1 LVDVPSASGRREQT
15 MPLRKAEAAW
25 HGNFREGEGKMRLGS
40 GAFEGAYS
48 YRSRME
54 DSDPG
59 TNPEELLGAAHAGCF
74 SMSLAR
80 RLSAEGSSPERIHT
94 EARVR
99 FGRSGEGYAISRIE
113 LRTEAEVPG
122 VDEDL
127 FLEKAEAAKR
137 DCAVSKAL
145 AGVEEIAL
153 EAKLVEHTG

>member
-1 LVDVPSASGRREQT
+1 
-15 MPLRKAEAAW
+15 MPIRKAEAAW
-25 HGNFREGEGKMRLGS
+25 HGDFGDGTGTMRLGS
-40 GAFEGAYS
+40 GAFEGTFS

-54 DSDPG
+54 EGSG

-80 RLSAEGSSPERIHT
+80 RLSADGYPPERIHT

-99 FGRSGEGYAISRIE
+99 FGRAGGGYAINRID

-122 VDEDL
+122 VDEGL
-127 FLEKAEAAKR
+127 FLEKAEEAKR

-145 AGVEEIAL
+145 TGTEITL
-153 EAKLVEHTG
+153 EAKLAERTG

>member
-1 LVDVPSASGRREQT
+1 
-15 MPLRKAEAAW
+15 MPIRKAQAAW
-25 HGNFREGEGKMRLGS
+25 HGTLREGEGKMRLGS

-54 DSDPG
+54 DSEPG
-59 TNPEELLGAAHAGCF
+59 TNPEELLAAAHAGCF

-80 RLSAEGSSPERIHT
+80 RLTGEGYSPERIHT

-113 LRTEAEVPG
+113 LRTEAQIPG
-122 VDEDL
+122 VDEAL
-127 FLEKAEAAKR
+127 FLVEKAEAAKR

>member
-1 LVDVPSASGRREQT
+1 

-25 HGNFREGEGKMRLGS
+25 HGTFREGEDKMRLGS
-40 GAFEGAYS
+40 GAFEGTYS
-48 YRSRME
+48 YRSRIE
-54 DSDPG
+54 GSAPG
-59 TNPEELLGAAHAGCF
+59 TNPEELLGAAHTGCF
-74 SMSLAR
+74 SKFLAR
-80 RLSAEGSSPERIHT
+80 RLSAEGYSPERIHT

-127 FLEKAEAAKR
+127 FLEIAEAAKR

-153 EAKLVEHTG
+153 EAKLVGHTG

>member
-1 LVDVPSASGRREQT
+1 
-15 MPLRKAEAAW
+15 MPIRKAQAAW
-25 HGNFREGEGKMRLGS
+25 HGSFREGEGTMRLGS
-40 GAFEGAYS
+40 GSFEGAYS

-54 DSDPG
+54 DSEPG

-80 RLSAEGSSPERIHT
+80 RLSAEGYSPEHIHT

-99 FGRSGEGYAISRIE
+99 FGRSGEGYAISRID

-122 VDEDL
+122 VAEEL

-153 EAKLVEHTG
+153 EAKLVEYIG

>member
-1 LVDVPSASGRREQT
+1 
-15 MPLRKAEAAW
+15 MPIHRAQAAW
-25 HGNFREGEGKMRLGS
+25 HGTFADGEGAMRLGS

-54 DSDPG
+54 GSVPG
-59 TNPEELLGAAHAGCF
+59 TNPEELLAAAHAGCF

-80 RLSAEGSSPERIHT
+80 RLSTEGYPPERIHT

-99 FGRSGEGYAISRIE
+99 FGRSGEGYAIGRIE

-122 VDEDL
+122 VDERL

-145 AGVEEIAL
+145 AGVKEISL
-153 EAKLVEHTG
+153 EAKLLEHAG

>member
-1 LVDVPSASGRREQT
+1 MPTRRAQ
-15 MPLRKAEAAW
+15 AAW
-25 HGNFREGEGKMRLGS
+25 HGNFGDGEGKMRLGS

-48 YRSRME
+48 YRTRME

-59 TNPEELLGAAHAGCF
+59 TNPEELLAAAHAGCF

-80 RLSAEGSSPERIHT
+80 RLEADGWLPPERVHT

-99 FGRSGEGYAISRIE
+99 FGRSGEGYAISRID
-113 LRTEAEVPG
+113 LRTEVEAFG
-122 VDEDL
+122 VDEEL

-145 AGVEEIAL
+145 TGVEEITL
-153 EAKLVEHTG
+153 EAKLAEHAE

>member
-1 LVDVPSASGRREQT
+1 

-25 HGNFREGEGKMRLGS
+25 HGTFRDGEGKMRLGS
-40 GAFEGAYS
+40 GAFEGGYS

-54 DSDPG
+54 EGLG

-80 RLSAEGSSPERIHT
+80 RLSAAGYSPERIHT

-99 FGRSGEGYAISRIE
+99 FGRAGEGYAISRIE

-122 VDEDL
+122 VDEEL

-145 AGVEEIAL
+145 AGVNEISL
-153 EAKLVEHTG
+153 EAKLVEHAG

>member
-1 LVDVPSASGRREQT
+1 
-15 MPLRKAEAAW
+15 MPTHKAKAAW
-25 HGNFREGEGKMRLGS
+25 HGTFTDGEGIMRLGS

-54 DSDPG
+54 GSAPG

-80 RLSAEGSSPERIHT
+80 RLSAEGYAPDLIHT

-99 FGRSGEGYAISRIE
+99 LGRDGEGYAISRID

-122 VDEDL
+122 VGEEL
-127 FLEKAEAAKR
+127 FLEKADDAKR

-145 AGVEEIAL
+145 AGVGEINL
-153 EAKLVEHTG
+153 EAKLVERTG

>member
-1 LVDVPSASGRREQT
+1 
-15 MPLRKAEAAW
+15 MPIRKAQAAW
-25 HGNFREGEGKMRLGS
+25 NGTFRDGEGKMRRGS
-40 GAFEGAYS
+40 GAFAGAYS

-74 SMSLAR
+74 SISLAR
-80 RLSAEGSSPERIHT
+80 RLSASGHFPERIHT

-99 FGRSGEGYAISRIE
+99 FGRSGEGYAISRID

-122 VDEDL
+122 VDEEL
-127 FLEKAEAAKR
+127 LLEKAEAAKR

-145 AGVEEIAL
+145 AGVREIGL
-153 EAKLVEHTG
+153 EARLVEPTG

>member
-1 LVDVPSASGRREQT
+1 
-15 MPLRKAEAAW
+15 MPIQRAEAAW
-25 HGNFREGEGKMRLGS
+25 HDTFRDGKGTMKLGS
-40 GAFEGAYS
+40 GAFEGAFS

-54 DSDPG
+54 EEPG

-80 RLSAEGSSPERIHT
+80 RLEADGYPPERVHT

-99 FGRSGEGYAISRIE
+99 FGRSGEGYAISRID

-122 VDEDL
+122 VDEGL

-145 AGVEEIAL
+145 AGVEIGL
-153 EAKLVEHTG
+153 EAKLVEQAG

>member
-1 LVDVPSASGRREQT
+1 
-15 MPLRKAEAAW
+15 MPIHEAQAAW
-25 HGNFREGEGKMRLGS
+25 HGTFRDGDGKMRLGS

-54 DSDPG
+54 GSAPG
-59 TNPEELLGAAHAGCF
+59 TNPEELLAAAHAGCF

-80 RLSAEGSSPERIHT
+80 RLSDEGYSPERIHT
-94 EARVR
+94 QARVR

-122 VDEDL
+122 VDEGL

-145 AGVEEIAL
+145 AGVKEIKL
-153 EAKLVEHTG
+153 EAKLVEHAG

>member
-1 LVDVPSASGRREQT
+1 
-15 MPLRKAEAAW
+15 MPIHKAEAAW
-25 HGNFREGEGKMRLGS
+25 HGTFRDGEGNMKLGS

-54 DSDPG
+54 GSAPG

-80 RLSAEGSSPERIHT
+80 RLSADGYSPERIHT

-99 FGRSGEGYAISRIE
+99 FGRSGEGYAISRID
-113 LRTEAEVPG
+113 LRTEADVPG
-122 VDEDL
+122 VDERL

-145 AGVEEIAL
+145 AGVEEITL
-153 EAKLVEHTG
+153 EARLVEHAG